1 MNVSSGSGTE
11 SPLMT
16 YGVFIPDVL
25 NQTLTL
31 SMNEIEQLLD
41 AGTTG
46 FGDYSFD
53 IEVST
58 NAGSRPGCNKQD
70 EGEQVDWT
78 IELISLEYVI
88 NEVTE

>member
-1 MNVSSGSGTE
+1 M
-11 SPLMT
+11 
-16 YGVFIPDVL
+16 YKRQVL

-31 SMNEIEQLLD
+31 SINEIEQLLD

-46 FGDYSFD
+46 FGDYTFD
-53 IEVST
+53 VEVST
-58 NAGSRPGCNKQD
+58 NAGSRAGCNKQD

-88 NEVTE
+88 NEITA